1 MKNILVPTDFSE
13 LSENALK
20 MAVDICRKKGS
31 EIYLVNFLEHDFGDN
46 YPTLGDT
53 SGDRVSQDD
62 VFQLQLVR
70 KNHSRLSKLA
80 EKHGISVKIHYQVY
94 DEDFADGFKEY
105 IKNKNIDLVVMGT
118 SGEESYEEFFT
129 GNHAEQMIEGATCP
143 VITVKDPYTSSTF
156 NNIIVGLD
164 LEKDGKDNYAQAAA
178 YLNDFAETV
187 VGKLHLVH
195 VAGLNAD
202 KDKIKKSAE
211 ELAEMAGF
219 RNYTLNINQND
230 NVEQGLLAY
239 SYAVSA
245 DMLVVLTHKE
255 GGLFR
260 LFKKSVAEDLSK
272 KSSRPIMTINL
283 HQI

>member
-31 EIYLVNFLEHDFGDN
+31 EIYLVNFLEHNFGDN

-53 SGDRVSQDD
+53 SGDSVGKDD

-70 KNHSRLSKLA
+70 KNHSRLAQLA
-80 EKHGISVKIHYQVY
+80 DKHGVSVKIHYQVY
-94 DEDFADGFKEY
+94 DEDFADGYKSY
-105 IKNKNIDLVVMGT
+105 IKEKNIDLIVMGT
-118 SGEESYEEFFT
+118 SGEESYEEFFS
-129 GNHAEQMIEGATCP
+129 GNHAQQVIEGATCP
-143 VITVKDPYTSSTF
+143 VITVKDPYSQSTF
-156 NNIIVGLD
+156 NNIIVGID
-164 LEKDGKDNYAQAAA
+164 LESDRKDNYAQAAS

-187 VGKLHLVH
+187 VGQLHLVH
-195 VAGLNAD
+195 VADLNSD
-202 KDKIKKSAE
+202 KEAVKKEVE
-211 ELAEMAGF
+211 ELVEKAGF

-239 SYAVSA
+239 SYAVNA
-245 DMLVVLTHKE
+245 DMLVILTHKE

-283 HQI
+283 HKI

>member
-31 EIYLVNFLEHDFGDN
+31 EIYLVNFTEHNFGDN

-53 SGDRVSQDD
+53 SGGSVGQDD

-80 EKHGISVKIHYQVY
+80 EKHGASVKIHFQVY
-94 DEDFADGFKEY
+94 DEDFSDGYKLY
-105 IKNKNIDLVVMGT
+105 IKEKNIDLVVMGT
-118 SGEESYEEFFT
+118 SGEESYEEFFS
-129 GNHAEQMIEGATCP
+129 GNHALQVIEGATCP
-143 VITVKDPYTSSTF
+143 VITVKDTYTQSTF
-156 NNIIVGLD
+156 NNIIVGID
-164 LEKDGKDNYAQAAA
+164 LESDRKDNYAQAAT
-178 YLNDFAETV
+178 YLNEFAETV

-195 VAGLNAD
+195 VAELNSD
-202 KDKIKKSAE
+202 KDKVQKE
-211 ELAEMAGF
+211 VEQLAEKSGF

-239 SYAVSA
+239 SYAVNA
-245 DMLVVLTHKE
+245 DMLVILTHKE

-283 HQI
+283 HNI